1 MLSSIFRDEILKWN
15 TNTEE
20 NANFVQETEILLN
33 KRIEHKPELVQLEI
47 PSGRAEIFRNEES
60 AGIIEIF

>member
-33 KRIEHKPELVQLEI
+33 KRIEHKPELVKHEI